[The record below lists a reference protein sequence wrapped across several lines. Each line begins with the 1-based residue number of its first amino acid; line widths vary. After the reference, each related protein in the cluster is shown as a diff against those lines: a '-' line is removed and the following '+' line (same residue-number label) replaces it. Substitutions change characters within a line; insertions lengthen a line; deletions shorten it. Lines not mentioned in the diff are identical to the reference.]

1 MFVVVCV
8 FSKLDT
14 SNIKYITTKHEFIK
28 LRKMIKVGVYF
39 KTVYKMFVFV
49 AFTWFETT
57 TTHILK
63 HIHELKDT
71 TCL

>member
-1 MFVVVCV
+1 
-8 FSKLDT
+8 
-14 SNIKYITTKHEFIK
+14 
-28 LRKMIKVGVYF
+28 MIKVGVYF
-39 KTVYKMFVFV
+39 KTVYKMFLFV

-71 TCL
+71 AFVTRQIKKTKQQRKRIRNTSCGMAPV

>member
-1 MFVVVCV
+1 MC
-8 FSKLDT
+8 
-14 SNIKYITTKHEFIK
+14 
-28 LRKMIKVGVYF
+28 KVGVYF
-39 KTVYKMFVFV
+39 KTVYKMCLFV

-71 TCL
+71 ACL